1 MCGEYLFL
9 REPCRSVLAKLA
21 EQTDNQ
27 DSWIQLVYLHLGECK
42 SLLDVSE
49 LLLEFQ
55 RSTPRHVI
63 CQLVRMS
70 VFCVLQV
77 VNQFLLSVF
86 LFPGDLAALQVP
98 QKNVE
103 VIQGKTVVLQASYTG
118 SEIQKN
124 TVVWNYMSSSTEMV
138 TVFCY
143 VLLFFVCVGS
153 DSSVL

>member
-1 MCGEYLFL
+1 M
-9 REPCRSVLAKLA
+9 V
-21 EQTDNQ
+21 
-27 DSWIQLVYLHLGECK
+27 
-42 SLLDVSE
+42 
-49 LLLEFQ
+49 
-55 RSTPRHVI
+55 

-86 LFPGDLAALQVP
+86 VFPGDLAALQVP

-103 VIQGKTVVLQASYTG
+103 VIQGKNVVLQASYPG
-118 SEIQKN
+118 ADIERS
-124 TVVWNYMSSSTEMV
+124 TVLWNYMKSSTEMV

-143 VLLFFVCVGS
+143 MLLFFVCVGC